1 MRDDPVVIA
10 LVNRAAAG
18 DEGAWNEIVDRYAP
32 LVWSICSRYQLGHEE
47 AHDVGQTVWL
57 LLVEKIGGLREP
69 AALPGWLATTTQRE
83 CFRVLRVE
91 RRHEHTELPAE
102 DQMPPDPDATMI
114 EEEVL
119 AAERGAAFR
128 AAFDTLPSGCRALLS
143 LLASDP
149 PPGYAE
155 ISATLGVAVGSI
167 GPMRARCLDR
177 LRRSPQVASLAD
189 NTVGVAGA
197 RQTRSEGA

>member
-10 LVNRAAAG
+10 LVDRAAAG

-32 LVWSICSRYQLGHEE
+32 LVWSICTRYQLGYEE

-57 LLVEKIGGLREP
+57 LLVEKIGLREP

-91 RRHEHTELPAE
+91 RRHEHTELPPE

-114 EEEVL
+114 EEQVL
-119 AAERGAAFR
+119 AAERGAVFR

-155 ISATLGVAVGSI
+155 ISAALGVAVGSI

-189 NTVGVAGA
+189 NTAGIAGA